1 VNAFAR
7 SQRNRAGLLAI
18 ALAAAAC
25 VTPPRPTAEA
35 VRRSANAP
43 AVVEGRV
50 SDEAGRPV
58 AGVVVWGLPHDKDLG
73 WSSPAVTDAGGRFRL
88 SLVAPGTY
96 GFLLGWRGI
105 SVVTS
110 SPDDPA
116 RTSVTVRPGDRK
128 PGVALLF
135 RREAWDR
142 ALLAPR

>member
-1 VNAFAR
+1 
-7 SQRNRAGLLAI
+7 
-18 ALAAAAC
+18 

-88 SLVAPGTY
+88 SLVAPGNY

-110 SPDDPA
+110 LTTSRTTAVFVPPRPRTRGAASSSGGGGSGRTGGRRPD
-116 RTSVTVRPGDRK
+116 G
-128 PGVALLF
+128 F
-135 RREAWDR
+135 R
-142 ALLAPR
+142 